1 MMNVETKETGK
12 AKNPHFLKDAPQ
24 KSGKPKN
31 LVEIG
36 SQIIEENRSR
46 HLPLLLR
53 LCRRVCV
60 FLFLTL
66 LAFLIFYVSGSYQ
79 NFLDSNISL
88 ILKSV
93 TCISIALAIFSLA
106 CIFETFFFAFKDKR
120 FPILFNLIFFV
131 LTLILSV
138 ASGVLSLVINKL
150 SEGIVF

>member
-1 MMNVETKETGK
+1 MNAETKKTGE
-12 AKNPHFLKDAPQ
+12 AKNSRLIKNAPR
-24 KSGKPKN
+24 GKNAKQKN
-31 LVEIG
+31 LAEIG

-66 LAFLIFYVSGSYQ
+66 IAFLIFYISGNYQ

-88 ILKSV
+88 ILRSI
-93 TCISIALAIFSLA
+93 TCVSIALAIFSTA
-106 CIFETFFFAFKDKR
+106 CILETFFFAFKAKR

-138 ASGVLSLVINKL
+138 AACILSLVINKL